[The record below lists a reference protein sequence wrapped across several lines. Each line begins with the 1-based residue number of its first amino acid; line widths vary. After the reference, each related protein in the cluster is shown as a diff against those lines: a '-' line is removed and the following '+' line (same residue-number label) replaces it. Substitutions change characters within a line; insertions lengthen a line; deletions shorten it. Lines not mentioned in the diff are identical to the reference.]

1 MKRAKLIP
9 SILMLV
15 LCTAVLAV
23 GIYAASP
30 TSHSIVGT
38 VNISAGGANVSIT
51 GYLDDGD
58 SNYSN
63 DIKVTDTYTSR
74 TAQTIS
80 IYANALDF
88 DCASAFDISEVAE
101 KKLYFKVDNLSSYSL
116 GAYFLEGTVPEG
128 GTTESNI
135 AESKSFNGTMGTQT
149 ITNLITATF
158 TPYSEVPANGS
169 TNMYSTLKLNQ
180 LNAEASSITLN
191 LNLNI
196 EKFNKELIPNY
207 ENMVQV
213 KNSSGANVSVACKL
227 QNASTTSTGT
237 ISNSGVWEIG
247 GFAFSE
253 EKFNGQLMLQTIKIK
268 MVVTNNDSVPIAVS
282 ISSANTL
289 DSSVLKVTTHGSPY
303 IAPGNTEEV
312 SIQFAAEFDRGTNNS
327 ITAVTAPEIPT
338 YSYTVSIAK
347 VDFSSNTLSRVAY
360 DSTGIGNGTMKFYVE
375 FGENPYVENEKLRW
389 FIWAKDDGT
398 GNPEALEPGI
408 DYSGSTF
415 LGGDIYYF
423 ISEYILDVENM
434 NGIIYQNEAIT
445 GGTNSSGRN
454 ISDYASSNLRNY
466 LKGITVKRD
475 RVYNGDFTNYESYSN
490 GSNVNFFESFKLTE
504 DVLYGK
510 ILARSIQDLYATG
523 ANNNINELSSIYMG
537 EMDKFW
543 ALSYNDVSYIT
554 NDDTNSEN
562 AIAYGITSGDL
573 LSCSWWLRSPCDK
586 DTEWIYTE
594 DGFGGT
600 MGDDGVGV
608 RPAFAL
614 AI

>member
-1 MKRAKLIP
+1 MRKFKVLP

-30 TSHSIVGT
+30 TSHNIVGT
-38 VNISAGGANVSIT
+38 VKVTAGGANVSIT

-58 SNYSN
+58 G
-63 DIKVTDTYTSR
+63 DFTDDVKVTNTYTSR
-74 TAQTIS
+74 TSQTIN
-80 IYANALDF
+80 IYANAIDF
-88 DCASAFDISEVAE
+88 DCSSAFDISEVAE

-116 GAYFLEGTVPEG
+116 GAYFLEGTVPAG
-128 GTTESNI
+128 GTTSSNI
-135 AESKSFNGTMGTQT
+135 AETKNFNGTMGTTT

-180 LNAEASSITLN
+180 LNSEASTVTLN

-196 EKFNKELIPNY
+196 EKFNEELKPVS
-207 ENMVQV
+207 ENSVQV
-213 KNSSGANVSVACKL
+213 KNANGANITISCEL
-227 QNASTTSTGT
+227 QNASTTSTQSIT
-237 ISNSGVWEIG
+237 NAGVWEVG
-247 GFAFSE
+247 ALSFSD
-253 EKFNGQLMLQTIKIK
+253 EKFNGQLRLETIKMK
-268 MVVTNNDSVPIAVS
+268 MLVKNNDSVPISVS

-289 DSSVLKVTTHGSPY
+289 DSTMLKVTTYGSPY
-303 IAPGNTEEV
+303 IAPGYTEEV
-312 SIQFAAEFDRGTNNS
+312 SIQFAAEFNRGANNA
-327 ITAVTAPEIPT
+327 ITEVTAPEVLT
-338 YSYTVSIAK
+338 YKYAVIINKLDST
-347 VDFSSNTLSRVAY
+347 SNMLSRVKF

-398 GNPEALEPGI
+398 GNPEAIEPNV

-415 LGGDIYYF
+415 LGGETYYF

-454 ISDYASSNLRNY
+454 ISDYASSNLRKY
-466 LKGITVKRD
+466 LKGMTVKRD
-475 RVYNGDFTNYESYSN
+475 EVYNGTFANYECYSN
-490 GSNVNFFESFKLTE
+490 GSNVNFFEWFKLTE

-510 ILARSIQDLYATG
+510 ILVRSIQDLYATG
-523 ANNNINELSSIYMG
+523 ANNNINELSSIYMD

-554 NDDTNSEN
+554 NDDTNEES
-562 AIAYGITSGDL
+562 AMAYGITSGDS
-573 LSCSWWLRSPCDK
+573 LSCSWWLRSPYDK
-586 DTEWIYTE
+586 NTEWVYTE
-594 DGFGGT
+594 DGFGAT
-600 MGDDGVGV
+600 MGDGAVGV